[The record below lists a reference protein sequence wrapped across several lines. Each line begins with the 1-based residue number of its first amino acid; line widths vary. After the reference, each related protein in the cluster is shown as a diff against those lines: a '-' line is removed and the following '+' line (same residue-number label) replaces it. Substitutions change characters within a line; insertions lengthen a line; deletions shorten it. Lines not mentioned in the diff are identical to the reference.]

1 MHRAGPGLG
10 GAMASVDPRLV
21 RLKELLEQKAILHG
35 DFTLTS
41 GKKSPY
47 YFDGR
52 LVTHDAEGITLIGE
66 LVQEILQGAG
76 VDAVGGPSVGAN
88 PIITATLIASHR
100 AHQPLDGFFVRPE
113 RKQYGTGK
121 LIEGTLPSTPGAA
134 VAIVEDSVTTGGSLR
149 RGPLRRWR
157 RRATGSAKSWSWW
170 TGAREV
176 SSSLRA
182 GGYDVEA
189 LLNADG
195 DKIIAP

>member
-1 MHRAGPGLG
+1 
-10 GAMASVDPRLV
+10 MASVDPRLV

-113 RKQYGTGK
+113 RKQYGMGK

-149 RGPLRRWR
+149 RAIEAVEAEGYRVGKVVVVVDRRQ
-157 RRATGSAKSWSWW
+157 G
-170 TGAREV
+170 GVE
-176 SSSLRA
+176 SLRA

-189 LLNADG
+189 LLDADG